1 MCRQKGS
8 IFRKTFCY
16 TGYENAHAE
25 ATPPGLLKLEI
36 SENVISAILSLR
48 PPSVNCVHGSIKSD
62 KGIVVFI
69 YCTSYKLDSTN

>member
-8 IFRKTFCY
+8 IFRQTFRY
-16 TGYENAHAE
+16 TRYENARAE

-48 PPSVNCVHGSIKSD
+48 PASVNCVHGSIKSD
-62 KGIVVFI
+62 NSIVVI
-69 YCTSYKLDSTN
+69 ILVTAVYGN